1 MTTRDIEDHLKDLYG
16 MQVKATTISAITDKV
31 LPLVEAWQSRPLA
44 TVYPII
50 YLDAIYYKLRQ
61 GHKIENHAIYI
72 VLAIDLEGHK
82 DVLGHW
88 VGDGEEGASFWLAMV
103 TDLKN
108 RGVEDIFVACV
119 DGLTGFKEAIQSV
132 FPLAEIQR
140 CVIHQ
145 IRNSLKYITW
155 KDRKE
160 FSQDLKAIYQAPTRE
175 AAEAN
180 LVTLADKWGDQYAI
194 AVRSWQNN
202 WEDLATMFNYT
213 PEIRRLIYTTNT
225 LEGYNRQLRKVTK
238 NRGAFPSPAAARKLL
253 WLAHQDISK
262 KWTMP
267 IPKWANILNQL
278 AIRFE
283 NRLPM

>member
-1 MTTRDIEDHLKDLYG
+1 M
-16 MQVKATTISAITDKV
+16 
-31 LPLVEAWQSRPLA
+31 
-44 TVYPII
+44 
-50 YLDAIYYKLRQ
+50 
-61 GHKIENHAIYI
+61 
-72 VLAIDLEGHK
+72 
-82 DVLGHW
+82 
-88 VGDGEEGASFWLAMV
+88 
-103 TDLKN
+103 
-108 RGVEDIFVACV
+108 
-119 DGLTGFKEAIQSV
+119 
-132 FPLAEIQR
+132 
-140 CVIHQ
+140 
-145 IRNSLKYITW
+145 KYITW

-267 IPKWANILNQL
+267 IPKGHPKNKIYQ
-278 AIRFE
+278 RVQ
-283 NRLPM
+283 